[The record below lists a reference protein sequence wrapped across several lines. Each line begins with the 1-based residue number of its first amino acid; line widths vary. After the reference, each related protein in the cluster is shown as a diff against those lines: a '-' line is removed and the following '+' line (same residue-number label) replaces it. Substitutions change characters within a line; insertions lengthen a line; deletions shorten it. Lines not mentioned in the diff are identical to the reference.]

1 MRMNKLG
8 IAFVV
13 VSFGFLGCMSNP
25 YTNQPFELDSEEAR
39 EAASYYKSE
48 IAWYKQNGLLLTDT
62 ELGQQVVE
70 VANNLIAAAQ
80 KWELVNNDGKNFV
93 LWHKES
99 WEVNFVGDPAWNAS
113 CMAGGKICVN
123 AGLFY
128 GPAAIQTDDELAAVI
143 GHEIAHALL
152 FHRKRKIDNE
162 EYRSEW
168 SSILFGFG
176 DDKKTAYSRAMET
189 EADKVG
195 LTLMILAGYDGNA
208 AADIWEKKATTRG
221 YYDEFNASHPANWRR
236 AKNLRKEIPQ
246 SQKIARKINQGEKAV
261 QFVAPTL
268 SVSAG
273 ANNGANPKISLE
285 TTRLGLSLYMQN
297 GMEDWLG
304 SVYLKHNF
312 RFGTSAENILSPF
325 AGIEFS
331 NGYFGYTG
339 GANIDIKLIARLYL
353 RGQLG
358 LRWSSNMEDF
368 PMFPLG
374 LGAVWAI
381 K

>member
-1 MRMNKLG
+1 MRMNKLV

-39 EAASYYKSE
+39 EAASYYKSI
-48 IAWYKQNGLLLTDT
+48 IALYKQNGLLLTDT

-99 WEVNFVGDPAWNAS
+99 WEVNFVGDPEWNAS
-113 CMAGGKICVN
+113 CMAGGKICVK

-152 FHRKRKIDNE
+152 FHIKRDKDYE
-162 EYRSEW
+162 KQRSEW
-168 SSILFGFG
+168 GFG
-176 DDKKTAYSRAMET
+176 DDKRTAYSRATET

-208 AADIWEKKATTRG
+208 AADIWEKMATTRG
-221 YYDEFNASHPANWRR
+221 YYDEFNASHPADLRR

-297 GMEDWLG
+297 EMEDWLG

-353 RGQLG
+353 RGQIG